1 LLVATAL
8 LITPWGAGMA
18 QAAGLGKLTILSA
31 LGQPLSAEIEL
42 VSVQKDEV
50 SSLTARLASPD
61 AFRAANIPFSPAL
74 VGARL
79 SIERRANGQHYI
91 RLSSS
96 RVVNEPFIDLLVEL
110 TWGSGRLVREYTA
123 LIDPPDFKAGTQPQ
137 VAAPAV
143 TPPQGAP
150 LAPPAAA
157 PSAPVREPKAAA
169 APKEPPA
176 PKAARSTGGKPAAPS
191 PAGAEAGAGE
201 YAVKKGDSLYKIAS
215 NVKPEGV
222 TLEQMLTAL
231 YRGNPDAFQGNM
243 NRLKTGRILKV
254 PDAATATATPQPEAL
269 KEVRVQTADWNAYRN
284 KLAESPTDVAPG
296 ESKPAAGKIS
306 AATADK
312 AAKEGPKDVVRLS
325 KGEAPGAAGAGKDG
339 KAAKPLS
346 TKERM
351 RMLEEE
357 ATAKEKALAEA
368 NDRIAQ
374 LEKSIGDMQK
384 LLQLKGQPVPG
395 GAKPAEAAKGAPV
408 VPPTVVAKAEPPKGD
423 AAKGAP
429 APAEAAKGAQAP
441 PGKTEPA
448 KGAPE
453 PAKAE
458 PPADAAKGVP
468 PPPDTKPAPA
478 PAPEAAKGP
487 AEPMKGAPPDAAKGP
502 PAPEVKP
509 AEAPEPT
516 KAAEAPK
523 PKPKPAPPPPPPPPP
538 PSLVDQILD
547 EPLYLAGG
555 GGALLLLLGG
565 GYVALKRRRSAGAEV
580 SERKIPPKL
589 GAGTAAAA
597 PSAAALMQSTVIMPA
612 QPPEAPMMSEADVY
626 IDEADMFMKIGRDAQ
641 AEERLKEA
649 LDKEPG
655 RQDAQLKLL
664 EIYSVRKD
672 KAAFEKIAK
681 DLQSATSGSGDN
693 WLRAASLGYALDA
706 GNALYAAGKDSQAAA
721 PHAAGGAGELDFDL
735 DLDSKGVEQTDVL
748 LETGDRVAATN
759 VIDPSKT
766 MVQQPGHELTPAP
779 GPMPDFTMDVAAGLG
794 LNTKQPDITIDSL
807 PDAAKPEITQT
818 NVATSVVSGPNVID
832 FSLDQLPP
840 VAADVDETT
849 RDGTLILTPE
859 NAEKAKEMTLD
870 VDVGA
875 KPPTDTNAPLLA
887 PDFKLDL
894 GESTQVSGA
903 TPGST
908 ETVPDLDLGGLSLS
922 MDGTGAAQAGGDGTK
937 DAHWYDVQTKF
948 DLAKA
953 YQEMG
958 DKDGARE
965 ILQEV
970 MKEGDAAQQAEAK
983 KVLDSLG

>member
-1 LLVATAL
+1 
-8 LITPWGAGMA
+8 
-18 QAAGLGKLTILSA
+18 
-31 LGQPLSAEIEL
+31 
-42 VSVQKDEV
+42 
-50 SSLTARLASPD
+50 
-61 AFRAANIPFSPAL
+61 
-74 VGARL
+74 
-79 SIERRANGQHYI
+79 
-91 RLSSS
+91 
-96 RVVNEPFIDLLVEL
+96 
-110 TWGSGRLVREYTA
+110 
-123 LIDPPDFKAGTQPQ
+123 
-137 VAAPAV
+137 
-143 TPPQGAP
+143 
-150 LAPPAAA
+150 
-157 PSAPVREPKAAA
+157 VREPKAAA

-176 PKAARSTGGKPAAPS
+176 PKAARAGGGKPAAPS

-215 NVKPEGV
+215 TVKPEGV

-284 KLAESPTDVAPG
+284 KLAESPADVAPG

-312 AAKEGPKDVVRLS
+312 SAKEGPKDVVRLS

-374 LEKSIGDMQK
+374 LEKSISDMQK

-395 GAKPAEAAKGAPV
+395 APKPADAAKGAPAV
-408 VPPTVVAKAEPPKGD
+408 PPPTVVAKAEPPKAD

-429 APAEAAKGAQAP
+429 APADAAKPAPAPPAVAEAAK
-441 PGKTEPA
+441 
-448 KGAPE
+448 APE
-453 PAKAE
+453 PGKAE
-458 PPADAAKGVP
+458 PPKADAAKGAP
-468 PPPDTKPAPA
+468 PPVPEAVKAPA
-478 PAPEAAKGP
+478 EAAKGP
-487 AEPMKGAPPDAAKGP
+487 APDAGKAP
-502 PAPEVKP
+502 PAPDVKP
-509 AEAPEPT
+509 AEAPAPAAEPP

-580 SERKIPPKL
+580 SERKIAPKL
-589 GAGTAAAA
+589 GAGAAAAA

-612 QPPEAPMMSEADVY
+612 QPQEAPMMSEADVY

-649 LDKEPG
+649 LEKEPG

-672 KAAFEKIAK
+672 KAAFEKVAK
-681 DLQSATSGSGDN
+681 DLQTATGGSGDN
-693 WLRAASLGYALDA
+693 WLRAASLGYALDS

-721 PHAAGGAGELDFDL
+721 PHAAGAAGELDFDL

-748 LETGDRVAATN
+748 LDTGDRVAATN

-766 MVQQPGHELTPAP
+766 MVQQPGHDLTPAP

-818 NVATSVVSGPNVID
+818 NAVTSVVSGPNVID

-859 NAEKAKEMTLD
+859 NAEKAKDMTLD

-875 KPPTDTNAPLLA
+875 RPPTDTNAPLLA

-922 MDGTGAAQAGGDGTK
+922 MDGTGGAPAGGDGTK

-983 KVLDSLG
+983 KVLDSLA